1 MMELAHQM
9 RRRRLVLRARWLP
22 RLQNDEADQ
31 LTNMDLRHFDSKKR
45 IPVSLGRLGF
55 QVLPEL
61 FEAGEK
67 YLETLNRLK
76 ADSKESENTEG
87 NDRARK
93 RLRGEKGLRE
103 RDPW

>member
-1 MMELAHQM
+1 MELAHQM

-31 LTNMDLRHFDSKKR
+31 LTNMDFRHFDPKKR
-45 IPVSLGRLGF
+45 IPASLERLGF

-76 ADSKESENTEG
+76 ADSTESEKSEG
-87 NDRARK
+87 NDRAKK